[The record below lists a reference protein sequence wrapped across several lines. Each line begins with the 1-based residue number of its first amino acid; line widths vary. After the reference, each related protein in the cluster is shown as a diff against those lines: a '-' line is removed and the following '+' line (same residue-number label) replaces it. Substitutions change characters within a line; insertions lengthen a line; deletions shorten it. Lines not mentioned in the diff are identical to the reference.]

1 MINLYDIYGLLKNA
15 VKYFPDDGIKCHRPN
30 TFLVETRDEG
40 ANLTEATLGA
50 TVCDKDKDFF
60 YSRLWEQK
68 GYPSK
73 IEFEWPLVSIYV
85 RESNVQKLFGPKPDI
100 LPSVFLNVTDRY
112 VGAECKN
119 CSCKS
124 CEGRGVNQIFADTED
139 ILLTVIS
146 YLRDSAVYLI
156 DGVETLY
163 NKSHFEYLVEQGE
176 LERVDPLKSLD
187 ALWSVQNA
195 SALMYNTAPVKD
207 VYGTSIR
214 FNLELKGCNLPTFA
228 FNSKVYTGN
237 GCKDCG

>member
-30 TFLVETRDEG
+30 TFLVEMKDEG
-40 ANLTEATLGA
+40 VTLTKPNLGA
-50 TVCDKDKDFF
+50 TVCDKDGNYF

-68 GYPSK
+68 GYPAK
-73 IEFEWPLVSIYV
+73 IEFEYPLVSV
-85 RESNVQKLFGPKPDI
+85 FVGEAAVQKMFGPKTDI
-100 LPSVFLNVTDRY
+100 IATFVLGVMDQHK
-112 VGAECKN
+112 GADCKG

-124 CEGRGVNQIFADTED
+124 CDARSINQIFADTED

-163 NKSHFEYLVEQGE
+163 NKQHFEYLVDQGHV
-176 LERVDPLKSLD
+176 ERVDPLRSLD
-187 ALWSVQNA
+187 SFLSVKNA
-195 SALMYNTAPVKD
+195 EVPMFNTSPIAN
-207 VYGTSIR
+207 VYETQIK
-214 FNLELKGCNLPTFA
+214 FKVELKGCNLPTFA